1 MNIKQVQAQKGS
13 QSYLSWYKSR
23 DWHCFFNERFFQN
36 EKGCRLEKNKKNNER
51 TKWVVQR
58 NKKGLFFKTN
68 EKKQQQ
74 KDLKL
79 SERTK
84 TKTNKKELRFYWT
97 NYFTEWSFSAN
108 PSKKDGKWRIILR
121 VNKINFFWTIE
132 KNERNG
138 SFTNDEET
146 KWKKSKLTISRY
158 TSYSLIYSLI
168 HFSKFEIANFI
179 SGGVFAKLGGKTQ
192 SWQFCKN
199 VRHAII
205 WKY

>member
-1 MNIKQVQAQKGS
+1 MNIKQVQAQKCS
-13 QSYLSWYKSR
+13 QFYLSWYKSR
-23 DWHCFFNERFFQN
+23 VWNCFFNERFFQN

-132 KNERNG
+132 KKL
-138 SFTNDEET
+138 T
-146 KWKKSKLTISRY
+146 KWVVHKRWRNKMKKVKIDHL
-158 TSYSLIYSLI
+158 
-168 HFSKFEIANFI
+168 
-179 SGGVFAKLGGKTQ
+179 
-192 SWQFCKN
+192 
-199 VRHAII
+199 
-205 WKY
+205 